1 MLLLLAKTSAALGF
15 GSMRSAYDYIS
26 IYYILSTNLHMSIS
40 CINVRECVECLSLY
54 RGHERIAH
62 YAMLSTKPNTA
73 HEFFFF
79 FKIAK

>member
-40 CINVRECVECLSLY
+40 CINVRECVECL
-54 RGHERIAH
+54 
-62 YAMLSTKPNTA
+62 LSIVDMNALHIMQCYQRNQTQHTI
-73 HEFFFF
+73 FFFLQNS
-79 FKIAK
+79 